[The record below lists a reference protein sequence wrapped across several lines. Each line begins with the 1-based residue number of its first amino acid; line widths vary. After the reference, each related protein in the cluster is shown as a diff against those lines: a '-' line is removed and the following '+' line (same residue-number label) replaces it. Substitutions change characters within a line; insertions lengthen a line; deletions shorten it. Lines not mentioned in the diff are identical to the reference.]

1 MQNKDARIK
10 ETKFLELRL
19 DNDLKQKDIASVL
32 CVKENNYSK
41 WERGVTDIPLEKSNE
56 LSNYYNCS
64 LDYLFGL
71 SNINNSN
78 LNKNIDL
85 KILPQRLLE
94 VRKERGLT
102 QEQLSKDVGFHQRTY
117 AHYEDGS
124 RVPTTFKLFYI
135 ALYYNI
141 SLDYLVGKTNKKEI
155 I

>member
-71 SNINNSN
+71 SNINNSD

>member
-1 MQNKDARIK
+1 MQNKDARIS
-10 ETKFLELRL
+10 ETRFLELRL
-19 DNDLKQKDIASVL
+19 DNDLKQKDIADIL

-71 SNINNSN
+71 TNTNKPV

-85 KILPQRLLE
+85 NILPKRLLE
-94 VRKERGLT
+94 TRKERGLT

-141 SLDYLVGKTNKKEI
+141 SLDYLVGKNNKKEI

>member
-19 DNDLKQKDIASVL
+19 DNDLKQKDIANVL

-71 SNINNSN
+71 SNINNQD